1 MAALCAVFF
10 SYGST
15 GSVLWCARGEGLT
28 GLKANAEAPC
38 ESAGFCDLD
47 DHEENVPVPENCCLG
62 TPIGLDGKPQL
73 AKQTRPRK
81 TDSYS
86 ALMQT
91 ASLCTRSLPTA
102 AEFGLLIQSQPSGSS
117 GLSFLIRTVVLLL

>member
-1 MAALCAVFF
+1 MAAICAVFF
-10 SYGST
+10 TCGPT
-15 GSVLWCARGEGLT
+15 GSVLLCVRADGLT
-28 GLKANAEAPC
+28 GLKANTEAPC
-38 ESAGFCDLD
+38 ESACFGELD
-47 DHEENVPVPENCCLG
+47 DQEENVPIPDNCCLDV
-62 TPIGLDGKPQL
+62 PIGLDGKPQL

-81 TDSYS
+81 ADSYS

-91 ASLCTRSLPTA
+91 AALCARSLPTA

>member
-1 MAALCAVFF
+1 MAAICAIFF
-10 SYGST
+10 SF
-15 GSVLWCARGEGLT
+15 GSVGLCVRGEGLT

-38 ESAGFCDLD
+38 ESAGFCELD
-47 DHEENVPVPENCCLG
+47 DHEESVPVPENCCLG